1 MARKMASIATIS
13 KLSPIEG
20 RDRVVLANF
29 EENGYNVICS
39 KDFQVGEK
47 VVYFE
52 VDSILP
58 QLECFEFLRKNCFSK
73 KCNGFKIRNMKMC
86 GIYSNG
92 IIFHTKDLPIKLP
105 FWKNEWKSGYDLTDK
120 LNVGKYEDFED
131 ASPTPGSKKKE
142 GKLHRAIRMFMMKH
156 ALLRPIG
163 RKLFIQCS
171 KKSGTFPTDA
181 ISKSDEDNIQNN
193 KQWFDKYKDFACYA
207 TFKMEGKSVT
217 LCNHKERGILI
228 FGRNVEIYQKNE
240 LDYLTPLAERLK
252 DIAASTGTL
261 YTVQGELIGPG
272 IQNNIYKLP
281 SLQLM
286 VYKVVDNTNNRTLGY
301 TDLVN
306 FCHEHGYSMV
316 PTYFAHKSFGTIYKN
331 IDEMQNT
338 VEHLWFK
345 VDGTAAE
352 NSVYDV
358 AVDSVMG
365 TVLPNSVEKTFL
377 CKPEYHRHEGLVFR
391 GHNNEFS
398 FKVKS
403 NEYQLEGL

>member
-47 VVYFE
+47 VVYIE

-58 QLECFEFLRKNCFSK
+58 QIECFEFLRKNSFSK

-92 IIFHTKDLPIKLP
+92 IIFHTKDLPIKLGI
-105 FWKNEWKSGYDLTDK
+105 FQKEWKSGCDLTSM

-131 ASPTPGSKKKE
+131 ASPTPNSKKKKE
-142 GKLHRAIRMFMMKH
+142 GKIHRAIRMFMMKH
-156 ALLRPIG
+156 EWLRPLG
-163 RKLFIQCS
+163 RRLFVQNS
-171 KKSGTFPTDA
+171 KKGGTFPTDC

-193 KQWFDKYKDFACYA
+193 KMWFDKYKDVDSYA

-217 LCNHKERGILI
+217 LCNHAERGVLV
-228 FGRNVEIYQKNE
+228 FGRNMEIYQKNE
-240 LDYLTPLAERLK
+240 LDYLKPLADKLT
-252 DIAASTGTL
+252 DIQNNTGHR
-261 YTVQGELIGPG
+261 YSVQGELIGPG

-281 SLQLM
+281 TLQFR
-286 VYKVVDNTNNRTLGY
+286 VYKVVDNTDNRTLCY
-301 TDLVN
+301 DDLVE
-306 FCHEHGYSMV
+306 FCDKNGYQRV
-316 PTYFAHKSFGTIYKN
+316 PTYYSHKTFGSLYVDISA
-331 IDEMQNT
+331 MQNT

-345 VDGTAAE
+345 VDSME
-352 NSVYDV
+352 HSYD
-358 AVDSVMG
+358 AKVDDVMDIACIG
-365 TVLPNSVEKTFL
+365 VNKELL
-377 CKPEYHRHEGLVFR
+377 HKPEFHRHEGLVFR
-391 GHNNEFS
+391 GCNNEFS